1 MISQVHGEPGPQ
13 ELQRSSESTLFSIKG
28 ARPLL
33 RGFHCQTVDCPHL
46 GTVSSFRDLFAYKT
60 MPTVSYG
67 FKASVNYPHHCP
79 DAGSTPAGSIGLS
92 LDLTKCVILKQ
103 NIEMRL
109 VEEPSGW
116 QKKVLHDDENKV
128 LVSKA
133 PPGTMSGNCGRTT
146 ALT

>member
-1 MISQVHGEPGPQ
+1 MHGEPGPQ

-46 GTVSSFRDLFAYKT
+46 GTVSS
-60 MPTVSYG
+60 
-67 FKASVNYPHHCP
+67 YPHHCP
-79 DAGSTPAGSIGLS
+79 DAGSTPAGSTGLS

-133 PPGTMSGNCGRTT
+133 PPARCPVIV
-146 ALT
+146 AAQLH